1 MPATKTNIDQIVASG
16 STSHKARRWIIWT
29 ILVILILGGG
39 WMWFA
44 WSSTNSGVTYETD
57 AIEQAAIVVKVTAT
71 GSVEPTNLV
80 EISSE
85 LSGTIK
91 SVMVDHNSTVSK
103 GRVLA
108 ELDTEK
114 LEAQL
119 EHSRATLAAREARVA
134 EAQATLD
141 EAQSNYERALE
152 LDRRGVT
159 TTQSFLAAHAA
170 LARAKA
176 AVASA
181 RADVRVAAADLK
193 VDEANLNKA
202 CICSPIDGVV
212 LERNVDVGQIV
223 ASSFQAPIL
232 FSIAEDLTR
241 MELRV
246 DIDEAD
252 IGKVDVGDTAQFTVE
267 AYQDRTFPA
276 VISELR
282 FAPQT
287 IDGVVTYEGILSIDN
302 SDLLLRPGMTATADV
317 TVANLDNA
325 LTISNAALRFSPP
338 VQAEEE
344 AGGSGFLGLLF
355 KPPSHAAS
363 TPQQAQSGLRTV
375 WVANGDD
382 LKAVEIETG
391 ETDGIRTEIVAG
403 ALAQD
408 DRVVVDMVTQ

>member
-57 AIEQAAIVVKVTAT
+57 SIERAAIVVKVTAT

-103 GRVLA
+103 GQVLA

-159 TTQSFLAAHAA
+159 TTQSFLAANAA

-181 RADVRVAAADLK
+181 QADVRVAAADLK

-202 CICSPIDGVV
+202 CICSPPIDGVV

-267 AYQDRTFPA
+267 AIRITSFRPSSPNCD
-276 VISELR
+276 
-282 FAPQT
+282 
-287 IDGVVTYEGILSIDN
+287 
-302 SDLLLRPGMTATADV
+302 LRPRQSTASSPTKASFQ
-317 TVANLDNA
+317 
-325 LTISNAALRFSPP
+325 LTIQTCSCVRA
-338 VQAEEE
+338 
-344 AGGSGFLGLLF
+344 
-355 KPPSHAAS
+355 
-363 TPQQAQSGLRTV
+363 
-375 WVANGDD
+375 
-382 LKAVEIETG
+382 
-391 ETDGIRTEIVAG
+391 
-403 ALAQD
+403 
-408 DRVVVDMVTQ
+408 